1 MSLAAVDWKALQR
14 LRTAFL
20 AGTAGRAAYW
30 QSERDLA
37 SYDATFAARIGWKW
51 DHVLDEL
58 ARLGWSPP
66 AGPVL
71 DWGCGSGIAARRF
84 LAHFPPQ
91 PAAEMWFSDQS
102 GLAISFAMQRAR
114 AAFPETT
121 IRAGQPTRVG
131 TLLISHV
138 LTELE
143 AREVDDLLDLVASA
157 EAVVWV
163 EPGTHETSRRLIAIR
178 EKLLARLDEGALN
191 VIAPCT
197 HLKACGMLTKGNEP
211 HWCHHFAAPPPE
223 VFMDADW
230 TRFSDEMGI
239 DLRSLPLSYLVL
251 DRRPRPPMP
260 DGAARFIGR
269 PRVYKPNALVYA
281 CDSSGVSERSITK
294 RALPTEYRFAKK
306 DRLEPLQVWRCE
318 GAVVAEMKPLLPPV
332 KAEEDDGVEYVS
344 GPVGPV

>member
-37 SYDATFAARIGWKW
+37 RYDATFAARIGWKW
-51 DHVLDEL
+51 DHVLHEL
-58 ARLGWSPP
+58 GRLGWAAP

-91 PAAEMWFSDQS
+91 AAAEVWFSDQS
-102 GLAISFAMQRAR
+102 SLAVSFAMQQAR
-114 AAFPETT
+114 AAFPGMT

-143 AREVDDLLDLVASA
+143 TREVDDLLDLVMSA

-178 EKLLARLDEGALN
+178 EKLLAGSAAAALN
-191 VIAPCT
+191 VVAPCT
-197 HLKACGMLTKGNEP
+197 HFKACGMLAKGNEP
-211 HWCHHFAAPPPE
+211 HWCHHFASPPAE

-251 DRRPRPPMP
+251 DRRTRPPMP
-260 DGAARFIGR
+260 EGAARLIGR
-269 PRVYKPNALVYA
+269 PRVYKPNALVFG
-281 CDSSGVSERSITK
+281 CDATGVSERSITK
-294 RALPTEYRFAKK
+294 RALPAEYRLAKK
-306 DRLEPLQVWRCE
+306 DRLEPLQVWRC
-318 GAVVAEMKPLLPPV
+318 
-332 KAEEDDGVEYVS
+332 D
-344 GPVGPV
+344 GPVVTELKPVLPSEAVDEEVAPEE

>member
-14 LRTAFL
+14 LRAAFL

-66 AGPVL
+66 SGPVL

-84 LAHFPPQ
+84 LAHFRPP
-91 PAAEMWFSDQS
+91 PLAEVWFSDQS
-102 GLAISFAMQRAR
+102 SLAVSFATQRAR
-114 AAFPETT
+114 SAFPEVSV
-121 IRAGQPTRVG
+121 RAGQPARVG

-138 LTELE
+138 LTELD
-143 AREVDDLLDLVASA
+143 AREVDELLDLVSSA

-163 EPGTHETSRRLIAIR
+163 EPGTHETSRRLIALR
-178 EKLLARLDEGALN
+178 EELLARSAGAALN

-197 HLKACGMLTKGNEP
+197 HLKDCGMLAKGNEP
-211 HWCHHFAAPPPE
+211 HWCHHFASPPAE

-230 TRFSDEMGI
+230 TRFSDELGI

-251 DRRPRPPMP
+251 DRRPRPPLP
-260 DGAARFIGR
+260 EGAARLIGR

-281 CDSSGVSERSITK
+281 CDASGVAERSITK
-294 RALPTEYRFAKK
+294 RALPAEYRLAKK
-306 DRLEPLQVWRCE
+306 DRLEPLQVWRCD
-318 GAVVAEMKPLLPPV
+318 GSVVTEMKPLLPPV
-332 KAEEDDGVEYVS
+332 ETADDGAEAVS
-344 GPVGPV
+344 SP